1 MENTVVKEVSVI
13 ECKTSFKAD
22 AMLPMFYSFI

>member
-13 ECKTSFKAD
+13 KCKTSFKAD